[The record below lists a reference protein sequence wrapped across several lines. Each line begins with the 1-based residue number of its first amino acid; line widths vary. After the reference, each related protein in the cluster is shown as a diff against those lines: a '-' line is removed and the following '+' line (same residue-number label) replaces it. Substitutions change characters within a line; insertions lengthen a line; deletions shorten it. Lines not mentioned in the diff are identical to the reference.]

1 MLETEKEDSYS
12 SMVCP
17 LSMYIE
23 CYDVSFT
30 VFGTGVI
37 KMYETSFLYSRSLQ
51 VSWWEKDKTS
61 CMVKIARKLCA
72 FVAHR
77 KKGQIWPQQVT
88 ESFAE
93 EVTYY

>member
-1 MLETEKEDSYS
+1 MLETEKEDRYS

-51 VSWWEKDKTS
+51 VSW
-61 CMVKIARKLCA
+61 
-72 FVAHR
+72 
-77 KKGQIWPQQVT
+77 
-88 ESFAE
+88 
-93 EVTYY
+93 